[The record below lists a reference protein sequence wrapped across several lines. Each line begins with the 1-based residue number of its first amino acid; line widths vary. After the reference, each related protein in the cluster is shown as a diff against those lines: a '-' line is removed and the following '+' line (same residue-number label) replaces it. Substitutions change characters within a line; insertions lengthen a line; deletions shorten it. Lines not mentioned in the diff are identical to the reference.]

1 MGILLAYSRMAIIS
15 CRNIK
20 QQAFHVQVTT
30 PILLMQK
37 ETRKTGI
44 RLYINA
50 YKSNTMHKMYRE
62 YTKQKNVQLKL

>member
-1 MGILLAYSRMAIIS
+1 MS

-20 QQAFHVQVTT
+20 QQAFLVQVTT
-30 PILLMQK
+30 PILLMPK

-44 RLYINA
+44 RLYIKAYRSNA
-50 YKSNTMHKMYRE
+50 RHKMYRE